1 MFLNKDIAYIEKPNR
16 IYSLNFIVAD
26 CFYRIIFTSIN
37 LFNLFYVKYSLIYQD
52 ILQLTVFCFYH
63 RYFCV
68 QYNYYFKNYLLLPA
82 YNNFLLLSHTLKDS

>member
-1 MFLNKDIAYIEKPNR
+1 MLLNKDIADIEKPNR
-16 IYSLNFIVAD
+16 IYSLTFIVAD

-37 LFNLFYVKYSLIYQD
+37 LFNLFYVKYGLIYQD
-52 ILQLTVFCFYH
+52 IFQLIVFCFYH

-68 QYNYYFKNYLLLPA
+68 QYNHYFKNYLLLPA